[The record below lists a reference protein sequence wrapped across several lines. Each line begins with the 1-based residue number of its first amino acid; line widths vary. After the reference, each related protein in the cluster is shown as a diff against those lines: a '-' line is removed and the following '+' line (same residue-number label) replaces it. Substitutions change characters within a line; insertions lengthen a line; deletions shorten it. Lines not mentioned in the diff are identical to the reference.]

1 MKKIISI
8 LLLAIVTSTGFAQTK
23 VDDFGRI
30 VLNAYL
36 PDNIA
41 LPAEA
46 KNMLMTKLNQITTMN
61 GIGGSQANP
70 RFIITAAVNI
80 GTKDIIAG
88 PPQMI
93 AQNIDITLFVGDAIS
108 NTVYANVT
116 ISIKGVGTN
125 ENKAFIEA
133 IKTINPQ
140 NKDILLFLEDGKKKV
155 LNYYST
161 QCDFIIKDALTLSK
175 QEKYDEA
182 IYQLAI
188 VPNVCKECY
197 FKCLDTIVHIYQQK
211 IDTDCKAKLSKA
223 KTMWAGQQNISNAEN
238 VLNILSDINY
248 NAACFSEVNLLT
260 KQINNKLMADEKAR
274 LELALKKYNDKI
286 DLEKKQI
293 DAYKEVAVEY
303 AKNQP
308 KTITYNN
315 IYWR

>member
-61 GIGGSQANP
+61 GIGGSQAIP

-161 QCDFIIKDALTLSK
+161 QCDFIIKDALTLTK

-188 VPNVCKECY
+188 VPNVCEECY
-197 FKCLDTIVHIYQQK
+197 FECLDTIVHIYQQK

-248 NAACFSEVNLLT
+248 NATCFSDVNLLT
-260 KQINNKLMADEKAR
+260 KEINNKLMADEKAR